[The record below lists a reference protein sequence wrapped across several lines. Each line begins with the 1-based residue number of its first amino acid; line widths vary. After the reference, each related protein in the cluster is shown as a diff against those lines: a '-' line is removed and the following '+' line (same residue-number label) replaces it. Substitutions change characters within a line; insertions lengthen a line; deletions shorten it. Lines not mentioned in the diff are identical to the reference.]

1 MDDILKI
8 KVKSVIEEA
17 NIYFRNIIETSQ
29 AHGICEHTLNIRNG
43 KKGWQQE
50 RQQKRQQELKTITRG
65 SSKTKK
71 SHVFTCFSSFY
82 LNDHEVLP
90 QFSCKQLNKITKL
103 N

>member
-29 AHGICEHTLNIRNG
+29 AHGICEHSLNIRNG

-50 RQQKRQQELKTITRG
+50 RHQELKTIT
-65 SSKTKK
+65 
-71 SHVFTCFSSFY
+71 
-82 LNDHEVLP
+82 
-90 QFSCKQLNKITKL
+90 
-103 N
+103 